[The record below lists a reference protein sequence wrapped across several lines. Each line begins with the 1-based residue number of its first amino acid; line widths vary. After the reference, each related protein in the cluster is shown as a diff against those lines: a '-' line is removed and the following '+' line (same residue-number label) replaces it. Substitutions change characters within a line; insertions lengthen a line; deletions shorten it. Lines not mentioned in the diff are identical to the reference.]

1 MDIKQDMKRA
11 WKLFKSNNSLEAEKI
26 IRKLI
31 AVNPHIP
38 QSYFA
43 LSQILF
49 ENRKFQDSLHFFR
62 EGNNVSKGSKSMN
75 VCSIVKS
82 LAILRIIFDQY
93 KIDFESI
100 SVFKPFVCESE

>member
-43 LSQILF
+43 LSQILI

-62 EGNNVSKGSKSMN
+62 EGNNVSIGSKSMN

-82 LAILRIIFDQY
+82 
-93 KIDFESI
+93 
-100 SVFKPFVCESE
+100 SVLDKKK